1 MESQGVGSIVS
12 KTKEPMAF
20 EAEKTMFEVY
30 RESTYTGLYRVVYF
44 TDLQDHD
51 KDTAINRALAGEHY
65 FDGFLKNYGKE
76 DAKTIIDGLLERMNA
91 GESIAPDE
99 FVRELGPHY
108 LPV

>member
-1 MESQGVGSIVS
+1 MEPEGVGITVS
-12 KTKEPMAF
+12 KAKEPMAF

-30 RESTYTGLYRVVYF
+30 RESTYSGLYRVVYF

-51 KDTAINRALAGEHY
+51 KDVAINRALAGEHY

-76 DAKTIIDGLLERMNA
+76 EAKLIVEGLLNRMNQ
-91 GESIAPDE
+91 GEAISPDD